1 MHQIR
6 CIDEPV
12 SATRPAIVHRRTT
25 YNSVC
30 GNWRVRDFWA
40 LAHMFWENWT
50 STQPAAS
57 RPSSIAP
64 APNGV
69 HLCSGRTHGPH
80 TERPQSPTA
89 RRGVSAGLSLIDSL
103 SKKGIS
109 SLLVLYLSSSLI
121 FIPEPQNRVQ
131 PVPQLTKTG
140 QTRSL
145 GGFNSGFG

>member
-1 MHQIR
+1 MYSIKLKYIKCIR
-6 CIDEPV
+6 SDASMNQCRRLGLQSYIDE
-12 SATRPAIVHRRTT
+12 RRIIPFAVIGGCGIFGPWLTT
-25 YNSVC
+25 
-30 GNWRVRDFWA
+30 
-40 LAHMFWENWT
+40 FWENWT

-80 TERPQSPTA
+80 TESPQSPTA

-109 SLLVLYLSSSLI
+109 SLLVPL
-121 FIPEPQNRVQ
+121 FVVQ
-131 PVPQLTKTG
+131 SDFHP
-140 QTRSL
+140 
-145 GGFNSGFG
+145 